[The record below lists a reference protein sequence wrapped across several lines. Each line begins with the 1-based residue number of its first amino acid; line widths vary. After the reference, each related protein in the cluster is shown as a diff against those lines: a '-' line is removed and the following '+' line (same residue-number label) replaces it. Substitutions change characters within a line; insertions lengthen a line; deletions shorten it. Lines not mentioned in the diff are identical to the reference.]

1 MEDLFNEIQTAIAEN
16 MPSVSLVDE
25 DYGQLQT
32 EEDHYPVT
40 FPAVLINMEGVAW
53 ETITDEYLR
62 GTFTITIKL
71 CLDCYDDTHYTSGV
85 ATEEPAHCLFH
96 AGFRPPGLWTVFFP
110 PTEKIPPPTGF

>member
-53 ETITDEYLR
+53 ETITDEYQPQ
-62 GTFTITIKL
+62 
-71 CLDCYDDTHYTSGV
+71 SGSQ
-85 ATEEPAHCLFH
+85 CS
-96 AGFRPPGLWTVFFP
+96 RSC
-110 PTEKIPPPTGF
+110 IPSSGR

>member
-40 FPAVLINMEGVAW
+40 FPAVLINMEGVAL
-53 ETITDEYLR
+53 ETITD
-62 GTFTITIKL
+62 
-71 CLDCYDDTHYTSGV
+71 
-85 ATEEPAHCLFH
+85 
-96 AGFRPPGLWTVFFP
+96 
-110 PTEKIPPPTGF
+110 

>member
-53 ETITDEYLR
+53 ETITDEYQR
-62 GTFTITIKL
+62 GTIHHHDKTL
-71 CLDCYDDTHYTSGV
+71 
-85 ATEEPAHCLFH
+85 
-96 AGFRPPGLWTVFFP
+96 PGLLRRYTLY
-110 PTEKIPPPTGF
+110 ERGGG